1 MSGRILVVE
10 DEPGLVLTLEDRLRA
25 EGYTVGVARDGEEGF
40 DRARGETWD
49 LILLDGMLPRKSG
62 FDVCRDLRASGVKTP
77 VLMLTARG
85 QVSDRVV
92 GLKLGADDYLVKPFD
107 MSELLARIEARLRR
121 DAAPPAPSVA
131 MHQAA
136 TLGPIHVDFR
146 RAEVTKSG
154 QSIELS
160 GKELHLLRYFID
172 HQGATLSRTELLEAV
187 WGYSTVPFTR
197 TVDVHVAN
205 LRRKLEDDPAR
216 PALILTIHGLG
227 YKFVAPASPS

>member
-1 MSGRILVVE
+1 MTARVLVVE

-25 EGYTVGVARDGEEGF
+25 EGYVVAVARDGDEGF
-40 DRARGETWD
+40 NRATAEPWD

-62 FDVCRDLRASGVKTP
+62 FDVCRDLREKGVKTP

-121 DAAPPAPSVA
+121 DGAPVSPAPEAPTAV
-131 MHQAA
+131 

-154 QSIELS
+154 APVDLS
-160 GKELHLLRYFID
+160 GKELHLLRYFIE
-172 HQGATLSRTELLEAV
+172 HQGATISRTELLGAV
-187 WGYSTVPFTR
+187 WGYRTVPFTR

-216 PALILTIHGLG
+216 PSMILTIHGLG
-227 YKFVAPASPS
+227 YKFVAPQGS